1 MDVVCASIH
10 CELFNKCRDELASI
24 MKEQFGVI
32 EDGGESLKPASS
44 NYADI
49 IQPMNVL
56 LLL

>member
-1 MDVVCASIH
+1 
-10 CELFNKCRDELASI
+10 